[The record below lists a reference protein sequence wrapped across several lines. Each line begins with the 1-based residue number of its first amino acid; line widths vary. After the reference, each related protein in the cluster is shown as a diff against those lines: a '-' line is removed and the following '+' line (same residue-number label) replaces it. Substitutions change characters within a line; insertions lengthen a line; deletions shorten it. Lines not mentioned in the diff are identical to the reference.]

1 MHLLMDGFGGDIEKM
16 KDEEFV
22 YHFLDA
28 FPSEIGMNKISE
40 PHVTTYRGPKEEDWG
55 ISGFVLIAESHI
67 SVHTF
72 PERAYVNIDVF
83 SCKDFDNEKALA
95 QIVKRFS
102 LDHAFYDI
110 DDSIDDSYDY
120 DAIRGESYSKWRV
133 VKITLKKAKRTLK
146 LQKSRVL
153 G

>member
-102 LDHAFYDI
+102 LDQVKHWLI
-110 DDSIDDSYDY
+110 GRGLDY
-120 DAIRGESYSKWRV
+120 TRPKFRAPVGRGQ
-133 VKITLKKAKRTLK
+133 VKA
-146 LQKSRVL
+146 VL
-153 G
+153 SGAR

>member
-1 MHLLMDGFGGDIEKM
+1 MDGFGGDIEKM

-102 LDHAFYDI
+102 LDQVKHWLI
-110 DDSIDDSYDY
+110 GRGLDY
-120 DAIRGESYSKWRV
+120 TRPKFRAPVGRGQ
-133 VKITLKKAKRTLK
+133 VKA
-146 LQKSRVL
+146 VL
-153 G
+153 SGAR